1 MNKLLD
7 NIPLVRQKEIVL
19 NYETIEI
26 DGETISFDELLVER
40 SVKTIFKEFIYHQ
53 NDDIT
58 IMVDKTQSDEMIY
71 KYNCKLMTRKLQDL
85 RKSVGLIHSDKINI
99 YYTTNKSENLD
110 LYLNKIEDY
119 VTPQIKNK
127 LIEYNGEDYFT
138 KTNIDFVDMIFTIY
152 FNK

>member
-1 MNKLLD
+1 
-7 NIPLVRQKEIVL
+7 
-19 NYETIEI
+19 
-26 DGETISFDELLVER
+26 
-40 SVKTIFKEFIYHQ
+40 
-53 NDDIT
+53 
-58 IMVDKTQSDEMIY
+58 MVDKTQSDEMTY
-71 KYNCKLMTRKLQDL
+71 KYNCKLMIRKLQDL

>member
-1 MNKLLD
+1 MYSMTQFCLLGIYASI
-7 NIPLVRQKEIVL
+7 NFVL
-19 NYETIEI
+19 
-26 DGETISFDELLVER
+26 R
-40 SVKTIFKEFIYHQ
+40 ARC
-53 NDDIT
+53 
-58 IMVDKTQSDEMIY
+58 TQMRAPTVI
-71 KYNCKLMTRKLQDL
+71 NAI
-85 RKSVGLIHSDKINI
+85 GLIHSDKINI